1 MKEGGRGHGLDIYL
15 GPTAGEAMALWR
27 WAVAGTGVN
36 GSMQEQEET
45 IIESAGELEE
55 VAKRYEIER

>member
-15 GPTAGEAMALWR
+15 GPTAMALSR

-45 IIESAGELEE
+45 VIESAGELEE
-55 VAKRYEIER
+55 VGKRHEIER